1 MIKSIT
7 SILAVVAL
15 GSAFAVADDKP
26 AAPASGDGKPTTT
39 APAATPDATAA
50 KPKPDF
56 EAQFKK
62 LDTNGDG
69 KVSKEEFL
77 ASKHAQKDPAK
88 AEAQF
93 KKLDKDGDGF
103 LTLEE
108 FSTRGGHKKADASAS
123 STEATPAA
131 KTDAK

>member
-26 AAPASGDGKPTTT
+26 AAPATGDGKPATT

-69 KVSKEEFL
+69 KISKEEFL

-108 FSTRGGHKKADASAS
+108 FSARGGHKKADAA
-123 STEATPAA
+123 EATPAA
-131 KTDAK
+131 ATPASKTDK

>member
-1 MIKSIT
+1 MKSLAC
-7 SILAVVAL
+7 ILAVL
-15 GSAFAVADDKP
+15 SLSATFAMADDKP
-26 AAPASGDGKPTTT
+26 AAPSTTT
-39 APAATPDATAA
+39 PATTTDATTT
-50 KPKPDF
+50 KPKHDPA
-56 EAQFKK
+56 EQFKK

-69 KVSKEEFL
+69 KLSKEEFM

-108 FSTRGGHKKADASAS
+108 FSARGAHKKADATTS
-123 STEATPAA
+123 STTTTPATTTGA
-131 KTDAK
+131 NK